1 MMKNASHIIM
11 NKDLIIL
18 PLFLI
23 LLIILNSCNENK
35 KSLFQLNHGDLL
47 FQNTGSDTV
56 DNAIKSVTAT
66 SFYKSYSHVGMA
78 MQKDNKWFVLEA
90 IPKQGVILTPLDKFL
105 NRNKTKF
112 NKYQTTVARLE
123 TNYNVYISDAIT
135 FGLDRINSPYD
146 EFFSWDDSSYY
157 CSELVYKMFSSQSLP
172 KDSMP
177 FNTNPMTF
185 NDSTGRPM
193 LSWVNYYKNLNH
205 EIPEGKIGTNPN
217 LIASSPHIK
226 FIHDYDN

>member
-1 MMKNASHIIM
+1 M

-47 FQNTGSDTV
+47 FQNAGSDTI

>member
-1 MMKNASHIIM
+1 M
-11 NKDLIIL
+11 NKDLILL

-23 LLIILNSCNENK
+23 FVTIFNSCNENK
-35 KSLFQLNHGDLL
+35 NLLFELKQGDLL
-47 FQNTGSDTV
+47 FQNTGSDTI
-56 DNAIKSVTAT
+56 DNAIKTVTAT

-78 MQKDNKWFVLEA
+78 MQKDDKWFVLEA
-90 IPKQGVILTPLDKFL
+90 IPEKGVILTPLDKFL

-123 TNYNVYISDAIT
+123 SNYNVYISDAIS
-135 FGLDRINSPYD
+135 FGLERINSPYD
-146 EFFSWDDSSYY
+146 EFFEWDDSSYY

-185 NDSTGRPM
+185 NDSTCRPM

>member
-1 MMKNASHIIM
+1 M
-11 NKDLIIL
+11 NKDFISLALFII
-18 PLFLI
+18 I
-23 LLIILNSCNENK
+23 STILNSCNEYKN
-35 KSLFQLNHGDLL
+35 SLFELKQGDLL
-47 FQNTGSDTV
+47 FQNTGSDTIE
-56 DNAIKSVTAT
+56 NAIKSSTAT
-66 SFYKSYSHVGMA
+66 LFYKSYTHVGVA
-78 MQKDNKWFVLEA
+78 MKKDNKWFVLES
-90 IPKQGVILTPLDKFL
+90 IPKQGVILTPLNKFL

-123 TNYNVYISDAIT
+123 NNYNMYISDAIT

-146 EFFSWDDSSYY
+146 DFYVWDDSSYY

-177 FNTNPMTF
+177 FSIHPMTF

-193 LSWVNYYKNLNH
+193 LSWINYYKNLNY

>member
-1 MMKNASHIIM
+1 M
-11 NKDLIIL
+11 NKDLMIL

-35 KSLFQLNHGDLL
+35 NSLFQLNHGDLL
-47 FQNTGSDTV
+47 FQNTGSDTI

>member
-1 MMKNASHIIM
+1 M

-35 KSLFQLNHGDLL
+35 NSLFQLNHGDLL
-47 FQNTGSDTV
+47 FQNTGSDTI

-193 LSWVNYYKNLNH
+193 QSWVNYYKSLNY

-217 LIASSPHIK
+217 LIASSANIK

>member
-1 MMKNASHIIM
+1 MKNASHIIM

-23 LLIILNSCNENK
+23 LLIILNSCNKNK
-35 KSLFQLNHGDLL
+35 NSLFQLNHGDLL
-47 FQNTGSDTV
+47 FQNTGSDTI

>member
-1 MMKNASHIIM
+1 M

-23 LLIILNSCNENK
+23 LSIILNSCNENK
-35 KSLFQLNHGDLL
+35 NSLFQPNHGDLL
-47 FQNTGSDTV
+47 FQNTGSDTI

>member
-1 MMKNASHIIM
+1 MKNAFHIIM

-35 KSLFQLNHGDLL
+35 NSLFQLNHGDLL
-47 FQNTGSDTV
+47 FQNTGSDTI

>member
-1 MMKNASHIIM
+1 M
-11 NKDLIIL
+11 NKDLILL

-23 LLIILNSCNENK
+23 FVTIFNSCNENK
-35 KSLFQLNHGDLL
+35 NLLFELKQGDLL
-47 FQNTGSDTV
+47 FQNTGSDTI
-56 DNAIKSVTAT
+56 DNAIKTVTAT

-78 MQKDNKWFVLEA
+78 MQKDDKWFVLEA
-90 IPKQGVILTPLDKFL
+90 IPEKGVILTPLDKFL

-123 TNYNVYISDAIT
+123 SNYNVYISDAIS
-135 FGLDRINSPYD
+135 FGLERINSPYD
-146 EFFSWDDSSYY
+146 EFFAWDDSSYY